1 MKKLI
6 TILILICMTTVLY
19 SQSVL
24 PQVENN
30 IALTGFQKLCYDNVT
45 EGCVKQKVRIVDNNL
60 SCPVF
65 IDEEGWMFF
74 ISIVDSCLQYI
85 TIDKI

>member
-1 MKKLI
+1 MKKVL

-24 PQVENN
+24 PQLEGVQ
-30 IALTGFQKLCYDNVT
+30 LTEFQKLCYDNVT
-45 EGCVKQKVRIVDNNL
+45 EGCQKTQIRIVDNNL

-65 IDEEGWMFF
+65 IDENGWMFF

>member
-6 TILILICMTTVLY
+6 IAILICMTTVLY

-24 PQVENN
+24 PQVESN
-30 IALTGFQKLCYDNVT
+30 IALTEFQKLCYDNVT
-45 EGCVKQKVRIVDNNL
+45 EGCQKIQIRIVDNNL

-65 IDEEGWMFF
+65 IDENGWTFF
-74 ISIVDSCLQYI
+74 ITMINNKLQYI
-85 TIDKI
+85 TVDRM